1 LASPAAPR
9 SDAGIRT
16 YLDSLGLPGI
26 IDLHVHFMPRNVLDK
41 VWAFF
46 DRVAESGAPAWTIKY
61 RDSEEERVRAL
72 RDMGVK
78 AYTTL
83 NYAHRPGM
91 ARWLNDYSTD
101 FASTHADAIH
111 SATFYPEPG
120 VETLV
125 AHSLERGARIFKV
138 HIQVGGFSPLDPQLV
153 SAWKLIEESR
163 TPVVIHC
170 GNGPHRGEHT
180 GPGPIREL
188 LRRHPSLVLIIAHA
202 GLPEY
207 REFAELAA
215 DNPHVFLDTTM
226 VGTSYMEQVAPI
238 PHGYPETLAE
248 LSNKVV
254 FGTDFPSIPYSYSH
268 QIQVLDG
275 WGLGNQW
282 MQNVLWHTPRAL
294 LGLNEFPSEEHRNAG
309 RTGRTS

>member
-1 LASPAAPR
+1 MAIPAPR

-26 IDLHVHFMPRNVLDK
+26 IDLHVHFMPKNVLDK

-46 DRVAESGAPAWTIKY
+46 DRVAESGAPAWTINY
-61 RDSEEERVRAL
+61 RKTEEERVRVL
-72 RDMGVK
+72 RTMGVK
-78 AYTTL
+78 AFTTL

-91 ARWLNDYSTD
+91 AAWLNDYSTA
-101 FASTHADAIH
+101 FASSHADAIQ

-120 VETLV
+120 VEALV
-125 AHSLERGARIFKV
+125 AGSLEQGARIFKV
-138 HIQVGGFSPLDPQLV
+138 HIQVGGFTPLDPQLAP
-153 SAWKLIEESR
+153 AWELIKASG

-188 LRRHPSLVLIIAHA
+188 ISRHPSLVLIIAHA

-215 DNPHVFLDTTM
+215 DNPHVYLDTTM

-238 PHGYPETLAE
+238 PRGYPDLLAA
-248 LSNKVV
+248 LPHKVV
-254 FGTDFPSIPYSYSH
+254 FGTDFPSIPYAYSH
-268 QIQVLDG
+268 QIEVLEG

-282 MQNVLWHTPRAL
+282 MRNVLWNTPGEL
-294 LGLNEFPSEEHRNAG
+294 LGISGLPAEERLDAA
-309 RTGRTS
+309 RTGRTP

>member
-1 LASPAAPR
+1 MPAAPR

-26 IDLHVHFMPRNVLDK
+26 IDLHVHFMPQNVLDK

-46 DRVAESGAPAWTIKY
+46 DRVTESGAPAWTINY
-61 RDSEEERVRAL
+61 RETEEERVRAL
-72 RDMGVK
+72 RTMGVK
-78 AYTTL
+78 AFTTL

-91 ARWLNDYSTD
+91 AAWLNDYSTA
-101 FASTHADAIH
+101 FASTHADAIP

-120 VETLV
+120 VEALV
-125 AHSLERGARIFKV
+125 ARSLEQGARIFKV
-138 HIQVGGFSPLDPQLV
+138 HIQVGGFSPLDPRLEA
-153 SAWKLIEESR
+153 AWELIEASG

-180 GPGPIREL
+180 GPAPVREL
-188 LRRHPSLVLIIAHA
+188 VSRHPSLVLIIAHA

-207 REFAELAA
+207 REFAELATE
-215 DNPHVFLDTTM
+215 NPHVYLDTTM

-238 PHGYPETLAE
+238 PRGYPESLAA
-248 LSNKVV
+248 LPHKVV

-268 QIQVLDG
+268 QIEVLAG
-275 WGLGNQW
+275 WGLGDQW
-282 MQNVLWHTPRAL
+282 MRNVLWHTPREL
-294 LGLNEFPSEEHRNAG
+294 LRIGGFPAEERLDAA
-309 RTGRTS
+309 RTGREP